1 MINKKR
7 NVIDKAHELF
17 IEKGYHGTSIQDILN
32 HSGISKGSF
41 YNYFTSKAELF
52 KAVFNLILDDMKM
65 ERDGLLIGEDITDKD
80 VFIEQ
85 VNLMM
90 EHNRKNKLLQLIE
103 DVLVSNEPE
112 LIKYIKQTRY
122 LFVNWVYE
130 RFLNIFPESQ
140 EKYMV
145 DCAVLYTGM
154 MQNISHTN
162 NILNRTKTLQQITTY
177 CFDRVITILDDI
189 SRKDIQLFTPEEMDQ
204 LLPHSNSSAFLSNEL
219 STTTFNLKKVIENKF
234 DSTDPKMTT
243 YLNLLYFIQKE
254 TMGNTEDSRRFLI
267 ESALTTLKTSS
278 ELNHTKEYLRY
289 EQILADM
296 DYYPIA

>member
-1 MINKKR
+1 MIKKKR

-41 YNYFTSKAELF
+41 YNYFPSKGELF
-52 KAVFNLILDDMKM
+52 KAVFNLILDNMKT
-65 ERDGLLIGEDITDKD
+65 ERDELLIGEDIRDKE
-80 VFIEQ
+80 VFIKQ

-112 LIKYIKQTRY
+112 LIKYIKQSRY

-130 RFLNIFPESQ
+130 RFLDIFPENQ

-154 MQNISHTN
+154 MQNILHTSN
-162 NILNRTKTLQQITTY
+162 LLNRTITLQQITTY
-177 CFDRVITILDDI
+177 CLDRVITILDDI
-189 SRKDIQLFTPEEMDQ
+189 SRKDIQLFTPEEMNQ
-204 LLPHSNSSAFLSNEL
+204 LLPQS
-219 STTTFNLKKVIENKF
+219 
-234 DSTDPKMTT
+234 
-243 YLNLLYFIQKE
+243 
-254 TMGNTEDSRRFLI
+254 
-267 ESALTTLKTSS
+267 
-278 ELNHTKEYLRY
+278 
-289 EQILADM
+289 
-296 DYYPIA
+296 DYQ